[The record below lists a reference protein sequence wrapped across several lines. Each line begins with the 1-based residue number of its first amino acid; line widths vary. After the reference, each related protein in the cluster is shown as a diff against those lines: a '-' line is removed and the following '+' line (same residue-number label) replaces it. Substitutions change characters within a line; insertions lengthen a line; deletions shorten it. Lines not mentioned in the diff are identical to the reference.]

1 MKSIIS
7 IEILDGE
14 LMEIKNLIT
23 FLHVAQNNSFTHTA
37 NTLGYSQST
46 ISFQI
51 KQLEDELNCQLFE
64 RINHHIKLTAQGQKL
79 VKYAQSIIAI
89 RDEIKDELTTQEE
102 AFGHV
107 HFVTSDSIC
116 NEMMPNQFLDFYQK
130 YPHISL
136 KFTTGDTID
145 MFEMLDRNEADI
157 IMTLDSHTYHLDY
170 IIAQEMPIK
179 MHFVVSST
187 HPLANTKQ
195 ISIHDLVKQ
204 PFILTEHGQ
213 GYRRVLEQELAKHSL
228 GIVPVLEIGRTDLI
242 SEIVAKSNMV
252 SFLPEFV
259 TKKLHNEHQLIYLNV
274 TDLQVDI
281 WKQLIYHKNKWLS
294 NSLKHFIDYVK
305 DKEFHQ

>member
-1 MKSIIS
+1 
-7 IEILDGE
+7 
-14 LMEIKNLIT
+14 MEIKNLIT
-23 FLHVAQNNSFTHTA
+23 FLHVTQNNSFTHTA

-64 RINHHIKLTAQGQKL
+64 RINHNINLTSQGEKL
-79 VKYAQSIIAI
+79 VKYAQNIIAI
-89 RDEIKDELTTQEE
+89 RDEIKEELTNQEE

-116 NEMMPNQFLDFYQK
+116 NEMMPNHFLDFHQQ

-170 IIAQEMPIK
+170 IIAQEMPIH
-179 MHFVVSST
+179 MHFVVSCK
-187 HPLANTKQ
+187 HPLAQAKEC
-195 ISIHDLVKQ
+195 SIHDLIKE

-228 GIVPVLEIGRTDLI
+228 GIEPVLEIGRTDLI
-242 SEIVAKSNMV
+242 SEIVAQSNMI

-259 TKKLHNEHQLIYLNV
+259 TKQLHNEKKLVYLNV
-274 TDLQVDI
+274 TDFQVDI

-294 NSLKHFIDYVK
+294 NSLKHFIEYVK
-305 DKEFHQ
+305 DKEFNQ

>member
-1 MKSIIS
+1 
-7 IEILDGE
+7 
-14 LMEIKNLIT
+14 MEIKNLIT

-64 RINHHIKLTAQGQKL
+64 RINHNIKLTSQGEKL
-79 VKYAQSIIAI
+79 VKYAQNIIAI
-89 RDEIKDELTTQEE
+89 RDEIKEELTTQEE

-116 NEMMPNQFLDFYQK
+116 NEMMPNHFLDFHQQ

-170 IIAQEMPIK
+170 IIAQEMPIH
-179 MHFVVSST
+179 MHFVVSYK
-187 HPLANTKQ
+187 HPLAQ
-195 ISIHDLVKQ
+195 ASACSIHDLIKE

-228 GIVPVLEIGRTDLI
+228 GIEPVLEIGRTDLI
-242 SEIVAKSNMV
+242 SEIVAQSNMI

-259 TKKLHNEHQLIYLNV
+259 TKQLHNEKKLVYLNV
-274 TDLQVDI
+274 VDFQVDI

-294 NSLKHFIDYVK
+294 NSLKHFIEYVK
-305 DKEFHQ
+305 DKEFNQ